1 MSQTESPDTA
11 GGYGRL
17 IFAGL
22 FLTAMLTAVW
32 TLPLE
37 QWLEQAAVW
46 IAENPW
52 QGRLIFFAAFVVG
65 ACIMVPGSLLF
76 MSGGFL
82 FGFGW
87 GVLLVAVATPVAA
100 TAAFLM
106 GATVAR
112 AQVASAVQRYPKF
125 AAVDKALDQKG
136 ALIVFLTRVSMLLPY
151 NVLNYAFGVTRIR
164 ITPYFF
170 ATFAGMLPPVVLF
183 VYLGSIAR
191 NIDQLMA
198 GGQVD
203 GFWRNALVIG
213 GLVAIIAAAV
223 IVQRT
228 AARVLRESL
237 EDESAD
243 DAASEQASTRAV

>member
-1 MSQTESPDTA
+1 MTATDTTETPNA
-11 GGYGRL
+11 GYGRL

-22 FLTAMLTAVW
+22 FLAAMLVAVW

-37 QWLEQAAVW
+37 AWLEQAALW
-46 IAENPW
+46 IADNPW
-52 QGRLIFFAAFVVG
+52 QGRLIYFAAFIVG

-76 MSGGFL
+76 MTGGFL
-82 FGFGW
+82 FGFAW
-87 GVLLVAVATPVAA
+87 GVGLVAVATPVAA
-100 TAAFLM
+100 AAAFVL
-106 GATVAR
+106 GGTVAR
-112 AQVASAVQRYPKF
+112 SQVAAAVQRYPKF
-125 AAVDKALDQKG
+125 AAIDKALDQRG

-164 ITPYFF
+164 IVPYFF

-183 VYLGSIAR
+183 VYLGSVAR

-198 GGQVD
+198 GGQV
-203 GFWRNALVIG
+203 GGAWRNALLIG
-213 GLVAIIAAAV
+213 GLAAIIAAAV

-237 EDESAD
+237 QQDAD
-243 DAASEQASTRAV
+243 DNTAAGGAD